1 MVVPDWLYNLLVK
14 LGLTDSDKVKKRK
27 KIAELEEKKRK
38 LYQGL
43 DHYIKKIQN
52 LEVEIKVLRP
62 QYESAHGPE
71 KNILAAKIK
80 PLLQELELMKEKD
93 ALVSQQIKD
102 LTSIIH
108 NKELLLVSNTNP
120 DIIDVIEDSIDER
133 TVLTGDLDYQ
143 KRVGAK
149 LRSQVLYRDDDNENL
164 SADESSEVDELS
176 GKIDA
181 LFGDEK
187 KSTKDE
193 LTSF

>member
-80 PLLQELELMKEKD
+80 PLLQELELMKEKE

-102 LTSIIH
+102 LTSVIH
-108 NKELLLVSNTNP
+108 NLELSDTFDPGLIDEIETVEIDKDILVRDVKDQRTASERLSGIKLQIDDEPLDLSAVNTAKSSNP
-120 DIIDVIEDSIDER
+120 DVDS
-133 TVLTGDLDYQ
+133 YFQ
-143 KRVGAK
+143 
-149 LRSQVLYRDDDNENL
+149 S
-164 SADESSEVDELS
+164 VD
-176 GKIDA
+176 
-181 LFGDEK
+181 DEK
-187 KSTKDE
+187 KKTQVE
-193 LTSF
+193 EA